1 MAHDYLIA
9 IQYVYECVVVAYE
22 SDNATAVLHPTGRP
36 ITPADLPSNGIRRW
50 TSMRKAE
57 VIACV
62 RAGLIT
68 PPEACERYMLS
79 EEELL
84 SWSRYLNK
92 HGVSA
97 LRATRVQ
104 DYRIRTGLGG

>member
-1 MAHDYLIA
+1 MVFYAFDKA
-9 IQYVYECVVVAYE
+9 A
-22 SDNATAVLHPTGRP
+22 SVLHPTGRP
-36 ITPADLPSNGIRRW
+36 ITSDDLPPKDIRRW

-79 EEELL
+79 EEELQ
-84 SWSRYLNK
+84 SWDSHLNE
-92 HGVSA
+92 HGVGG
-97 LRATRVQ
+97 LRATRLQ
-104 DYRIRTGLGG
+104 NYRKRTDPGA

>member
-1 MAHDYLIA
+1 MVSYAFDKA
-9 IQYVYECVVVAYE
+9 ASVF
-22 SDNATAVLHPTGRP
+22 HPTGRP
-36 ITPADLPSNGIRRW
+36 ITSADLPPKGIRRW

-84 SWSRYLNK
+84 SWDNLLNE
-92 HGVSA
+92 HGLGG
-97 LRATRVQ
+97 LRATHLQ
-104 DYRIRTGLGG
+104 EYRKRTDPGV

>member
-1 MAHDYLIA
+1 M
-9 IQYVYECVVVAYE
+9 YECVVVAYE
-22 SDNATAVLHPTGRP
+22 SDKATAVLHPTGRP
-36 ITPADLPSNGIRRW
+36 ITPADLPPNGIRRW

-57 VIACV
+57 VVACV

-68 PPEACERYMLS
+68 PANACERYMLS

-84 SWSRYLNK
+84 SWSSYLNK

-97 LRATRVQ
+97 LRATRLQ
-104 DYRIRTGLGG
+104 DYRKRTDLGA

>member
-1 MAHDYLIA
+1 M
-9 IQYVYECVVVAYE
+9 VADE
-22 SDNATAVLHPTGRP
+22 FDKAAAVLHPTGRP
-36 ITPADLPSNGIRRW
+36 ISPADLPPNGIRRW
-50 TSMRKAE
+50 TPMRKAE
-57 VIACV
+57 VVACV

-68 PPEACERYMLS
+68 PENACERYMLS

-84 SWSRYLNK
+84 SWGRYLNK

-104 DYRIRTGLGG
+104 DYRKRTALGG